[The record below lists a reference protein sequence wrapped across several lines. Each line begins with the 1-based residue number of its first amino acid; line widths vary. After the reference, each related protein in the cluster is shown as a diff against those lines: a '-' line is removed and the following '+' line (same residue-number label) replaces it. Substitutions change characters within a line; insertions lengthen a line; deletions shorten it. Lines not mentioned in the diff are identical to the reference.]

1 MNNSSVLPNEQE
13 KLTNKLLDTVNFST
27 VDTSKI
33 INDLDPNKDRMIKL
47 CENSICKPVSI
58 IFNDFLKEGKF
69 PFDLENA
76 HVVTVHKKGDR
87 QCLK

>member
-1 MNNSSVLPNEQE
+1 MTKWFP
-13 KLTNKLLDTVNFST
+13 
-27 VDTSKI
+27 KI

-69 PFDLENA
+69 PFDLEKA

-87 QCLK
+87 QCLKNGNRPISLLPTCR